1 MNTIDDV
8 YQQLA
13 LKPGKVVMLCPD
25 KAEARLLRARLAKR
39 TGKSDMIVFSRYNKP
54 MLEFWRVE

>member
-1 MNTIDDV
+1 MSIDDV

-13 LKPGKVVMLCPD
+13 VKPGKVVMQCRD

-39 TGKSDMIVFSRYNKP
+39 TNKSDMIIFSRYNKP
-54 MLEFWRVE
+54 ILEFWRVE

>member
-13 LKPGKVVMLCPD
+13 MKPGKVVMHCHD
-25 KAEARLLRARLAKR
+25 KTEARLLRARLAKR
-39 TGKSDMIVFSRYNKP
+39 TSKSDMIIFSRYNKP
-54 MLEFWRVE
+54 TLEFWRVE

>member
-1 MNTIDDV
+1 MTIDDV

-13 LKPGKVVMLCPD
+13 VKPGKVTMQCHD

-39 TGKSDMIVFSRYNKP
+39 TGKSDMIIFSRYNKP
-54 MLEFWRVE
+54 ILEFWRVE

>member
-1 MNTIDDV
+1 MTIDDV
-8 YQQLA
+8 YQQLTV
-13 LKPGKVVMLCPD
+13 KPGKVTMQCHD